1 MKWLKEIQTL
11 VFLLGLMALPA
22 NASDG
27 LQVKGVAAIVN
38 DNIPL
43 AKERALANALRQAVE
58 QSVGAMIQSETVTQ
72 NYTLLSDKIY
82 SRASGYVER
91 YEVTKQGRE
100 GDVYS
105 VEVKAW
111 VAQKALADDAQAVL
125 SVLRAKDAPRV
136 LLMVAEQNV
145 NQGNARFW
153 WGDKT
158 FSANLD
164 VVENQMIDVLGQKG
178 LRFVDR
184 QALQGKIQV
193 DSALTQAAPSDLAI
207 KSFAGRTG
215 AEYVIVGKA
224 VATDGGPIL
233 GSKMHSV
240 RANISLRV
248 IELANGS
255 IVSTSTLVDSVG
267 HIDPVSGGTKAL
279 RKVAS
284 RAADDLLAKL
294 LKHWESELGGIT
306 KISLE
311 VSNVKFAQVRKFI
324 KILGQDVQGVE
335 AVHQRSFQK
344 GTVAIDIDLKGS
356 VNTFAELLE
365 EARFAGLK
373 LSVVEVVGNTIR
385 AQAQR

>member
-1 MKWLKEIQTL
+1 MKWLKQIQTL
-11 VFLLGLMALPA
+11 VFLSLTAMPA

-27 LQVKGVAAIVN
+27 LAVKGVAAIVN

-91 YEVTKQGRE
+91 YEVSKEGRE

-105 VEVKAW
+105 VELKAW

-145 NQGNARFW
+145 NQGNASFW

-178 LRFVDR
+178 VRFVDR

-193 DSALTQAAPSDLAI
+193 DPALSQAAPSDLAI

-215 AEYVIVGKA
+215 AEYVIVGRA

-240 RANISLRV
+240 RANISMRV

-279 RKVAS
+279 KKVAS
-284 RAADDLLAKL
+284 RAANDLLAKL

-324 KILGQDVQGVE
+324 KALGEDVQGVE

-344 GTVAIDIDLKGS
+344 GTVAMDIDLKGS
-356 VNTFAELLE
+356 TNTFAELLE

>member
-1 MKWLKEIQTL
+1 
-11 VFLLGLMALPA
+11 
-22 NASDG
+22 
-27 LQVKGVAAIVN
+27 
-38 DNIPL
+38 
-43 AKERALANALRQAVE
+43 LANALRQAVE
-58 QSVGAMIQSETVTQ
+58 QSVGAMIQSETVTE

-91 YEVTKQGRE
+91 YEVTKEGRE
-100 GDVYS
+100 ADVYS
-105 VEVKAW
+105 VEIKAW

-145 NQGNARFW
+145 NQGNASFW

-178 LRFVDR
+178 VRFVDR

-193 DSALTQAAPSDLAI
+193 DAALSQAAPSDLAI

-215 AEYVIVGKA
+215 AEYVIVGRA

-240 RANISLRV
+240 RANISMRV

-279 RKVAS
+279 KKVAS

-324 KILGQDVQGVE
+324 KTLGQDVQGVE

-356 VNTFAELLE
+356 ANTFAELLE